1 MDHHPMNISVV
12 SSVLE
17 AFAVGD
23 AMGMPTE
30 FMTRRE
36 ISEQFGEIS
45 SLIPAECSAHHDD
58 LPSGS
63 VTDDTEQT
71 LYLLRRYCHD
81 GEVSVG
87 GTMSALLAWIRET
100 DAVAKRYIG
109 PSSLKALQAIENG
122 ASAET
127 AGTTGTTCGGIMR
140 TLAPVLCC
148 HVAST
153 ASVNPAG
160 SVGSDSAGSETDVC
174 VRKNTDAFEN
184 ELLRCIRDC
193 LLPTHNTSP
202 ALEAAGAYGYAVA
215 AALRGA
221 ALDEILDAALRGA
234 GRACALAPYAS
245 CGASSACRIRFLA
258 AYVPAVASSSELLDF
273 LFGVFGTG
281 LESAD
286 VCSAVFG
293 LFLHAK
299 KDVWLAIRL
308 ASQIGGDTDTIAALA
323 GALCAA
329 YAGGHNIPVEIVDT
343 VRSVNHLDVS
353 AVATQLQEAFAGH
366 EA

>member
-1 MDHHPMNISVV
+1 MDRHPMNISVV
-12 SSVLE
+12 ASVLE

-45 SLIPAECSAHHDD
+45 SLIPAERSAHHSD

-81 GEVSVG
+81 REVSVT
-87 GTMSALLAWIRET
+87 GTMAALLAWIRET
-100 DAVAKRYIG
+100 DAVAKHYIG

-122 ASAET
+122 ASVET

-140 TLAPVLCC
+140 TLAPVLC
-148 HVAST
+148 HYAASASIVST
-153 ASVNPAG
+153 ASINPA
-160 SVGSDSAGSETDVC
+160 DSETGVYA
-174 VRKNTDAFEN
+174 RKNTDAFEN

-193 LLPTHNTSP
+193 LLPTHNTSL

-221 ALDEILDAALRGA
+221 TLDEILDAALRGA
-234 GRACALAPYAS
+234 DRACTLAPYTS
-245 CGASSACRIRFLA
+245 CGASSASRIRFLS
-258 AYVPAVASSSELLDF
+258 AYVPTVASSSELLDF

-329 YAGGHNIPVEIVDT
+329 YAGGHNIPAEIVDT

-353 AVATQLQEAFAGH
+353 AVAIQLQEAFAGH